1 MITNVNTA
9 EQVTKSLPLMKRL
22 LKTYVAKHWR
32 QFSIAT
38 FLMII
43 TALSTGA
50 MAKLMEPIIDK
61 VFTSKNPDMLWP
73 VAISVFTV
81 FIVRGFSTYSYSVI
95 MNRFGQRVIS
105 DINNDLFSHLIRADL
120 SFFEKNQSGQLVS
133 RFISDTA
140 VLRAAVIESLL
151 GAGKNVF
158 TIIALISVMFYQD
171 WRLSILSLFV
181 FPSSAYIVN
190 RLGKKMRRVA
200 KNAQERTGDFSAILG
215 QSFQGIKHIKSYATE
230 DYECKRVNTIIENIY
245 ALMCK
250 SFRVSAI
257 TSPMSEILSG
267 LAIVAIVI
275 YGGYQVIEGTSTAG
289 KLFSFITAFL
299 LAFDPMKQ
307 LAKLSTVM
315 QMGLAS
321 AERLFNLLDIKPMI
335 TDKVGAQHL
344 SSANPSIAFENV
356 TFMYKEGASVVSDVS
371 FNVPAG
377 KTVALVGASGSGK
390 STVLKL
396 IPRFYDVTDG
406 TIKIHGIDIRDV
418 TLSSLRKNIA
428 LVSQEVAI
436 FGDSIKENIA
446 YGSPDASF
454 EQIEDAAKLAA
465 AHEFIMALPQG
476 YETVVGE
483 NGMTLSGGQRQ
494 RVSIARAILK
504 NAPILLL
511 DEATSALDTTSEKQV
526 QAAIEKLQQGK
537 TTVVVAHRLSTV
549 MNSDVIYVM
558 DAGKIVENGTHAELL
573 AKGGYYSRL
582 YGDFIK
588 EIV

>member
-356 TFMYKEGASVVSDVS
+356 TFMYKEGVSVVSDVS